1 MSSVRKIQRRRAIM
15 HMTQRDGALD
25 LLKWLALLS
34 MVLDHLRYVGY
45 SVDLLYVPGRL
56 AFPWFCLAMA
66 ANLARA
72 RAVTTDGQWRYLGWL
87 LLFSAVS
94 EIPYRMYIPDP
105 DTLNVLPT
113 LVAGSAGGAWLAAT
127 GRLQSRLLAAG
138 ALLLAALFPERLMF
152 GFFGVLL
159 PLAMLL
165 VIQRPWYFSLLPG
178 LVCLAANQWQV
189 LYYAARL
196 GNSAAILGIATCL
209 IAPWLGLFLLRH
221 ARAFKPPPMRRWA
234 YALYP
239 LHFLLLLL
247 VRQARRITP
256 VGAGLPAMA
265 ACTATLMSADPPLS
279 RASPLP
285 QGFAAD
291 LKIVFGHAISAP
303 CRKRTFAWRP

>member
-1 MSSVRKIQRRRAIM
+1 MHRSS
-15 HMTQRDGALD
+15 RDGALD

-66 ANLARA
+66 ANLARVG
-72 RAVTTDGQWRYLGWL
+72 AVQSEGQWRYLGWL

-94 EIPYRMYIPDP
+94 EIPYRLYIPDP
-105 DTLNVLPT
+105 DTLNVMPTLALGLLVARGWQHPT
-113 LVAGSAGGAWLAAT
+113 LVA
-127 GRLQSRLLAAG
+127 RLLAVA
-138 ALLLAALFPERLMF
+138 AVVLATVFSSHLMF

-165 VIQRPWYFSLLPG
+165 VFRRPWYFSLLPG

-189 LYYAARL
+189 LYHAARFGNVAAVL
-196 GNSAAILGIATCL
+196 GLIACL
-209 IAPWLGLFLLRH
+209 IAPLLGVFLLRH
-221 ARAFKPPPMRRWA
+221 ASGAQPPPMRRWA

-247 VRQARRITP
+247 ARQI
-256 VGAGLPAMA
+256 A
-265 ACTATLMSADPPLS
+265 A
-279 RASPLP
+279 
-285 QGFAAD
+285 
-291 LKIVFGHAISAP
+291 
-303 CRKRTFAWRP
+303 

>member
-1 MSSVRKIQRRRAIM
+1 MVKRLVVNDGAHFTEDHPGSTQDASDRKIPRRRAIM

-45 SVDLLYVPGRL
+45 SVDILYAPGRL

-66 ANLARA
+66 ANVSRA
-72 RAVTTDGQWRYLGWL
+72 REVTHQWRYLGWL

-94 EIPYRMYIPDP
+94 EIPYRMFIPDP

-113 LVAGSAGGAWLAAT
+113 LALGLLVARGWQQET
-127 GRLQSRLLAAG
+127 LQSRLLAAG
-138 ALLLAALFPERLMF
+138 ALVLAAVFSERLMF

-165 VIQRPWYFSLLPG
+165 VIRRPWYFSLLPG
-178 LVCLAANQWQV
+178 WVCMAANQWQV
-189 LYYAARL
+189 LFASARF
-196 GNSAAILGIATCL
+196 GSSAALFGIAICL
-209 IAPWLGLFLLRH
+209 IAPLLGLFLLRH
-221 ARAFKPPPMRRWA
+221 AGHFKPPPMRRWA

-247 VRQARRITP
+247 VRQI
-256 VGAGLPAMA
+256 A
-265 ACTATLMSADPPLS
+265 A
-279 RASPLP
+279 
-285 QGFAAD
+285 
-291 LKIVFGHAISAP
+291 
-303 CRKRTFAWRP
+303 

>member
-1 MSSVRKIQRRRAIM
+1 MVKSSVVNDGAHFTQDRQESTRDDAVRKIQRRRAIM

-72 RAVTTDGQWRYLGWL
+72 QAVATDGQWRYLGWL
-87 LLFSAVS
+87 LLFSAIS

-113 LVAGSAGGAWLAAT
+113 LVLGLLVARGWQDRT
-127 GRLQSRLLAAG
+127 LQARLLAAG
-138 ALLLAALFPERLMF
+138 ALLLSALFPERLMF

-165 VIQRPWYFSLLPG
+165 VIKRPWYFSLLPG
-178 LVCLAANQWQV
+178 LVCLAANQWTV
-189 LYYAARL
+189 LYSSARFH
-196 GNSAAILGIATCL
+196 NVEAILGIAACL
-209 IAPWLGLFLLRH
+209 IAPLAGLLLLRY
-221 ARAFKPPPMRRWA
+221 AGRLKPPPPMRRWA

-239 LHFLLLLL
+239 LHFLLLLA
-247 VRQARRITP
+247 VRQTIA
-256 VGAGLPAMA
+256 
-265 ACTATLMSADPPLS
+265 
-279 RASPLP
+279 
-285 QGFAAD
+285 
-291 LKIVFGHAISAP
+291 
-303 CRKRTFAWRP
+303 

>member
-1 MSSVRKIQRRRAIM
+1 MLSVRKIQRRRAIM

-66 ANLARA
+66 ANLSRA

-94 EIPYRMYIPDP
+94 EIPYRMFIPDP
-105 DTLNVLPT
+105 DTLNVMPT
-113 LVAGSAGGAWLAAT
+113 LALGLLVARGWQQPT
-127 GRLQSRLLAAG
+127 LQSRLLAVG

-165 VIQRPWYFSLLPG
+165 VIRRPWYFSLLPG

-189 LYYAARL
+189 LYYSARL

-209 IAPWLGLFLLRH
+209 IAPLAGAVLVATCQGVQATADAALGVC
-221 ARAFKPPPMRRWA
+221 AVSAAFPAAATRPPG
-234 YALYP
+234 
-239 LHFLLLLL
+239 H
-247 VRQARRITP
+247 RIT
-256 VGAGLPAMA
+256 LWER
-265 ACTATLMSADPPLS
+265 ACS
-279 RASPLP
+279 RRRCVS
-285 QGFAAD
+285 Q
-291 LKIVFGHAISAP
+291 HR
-303 CRKRTFAWRP
+303 C

>member
-1 MSSVRKIQRRRAIM
+1 MVKCLVVNEGAHFTEDRPGSTRDVTVRKLRGYRAIM
-15 HMTQRDGALD
+15 HVAMHLTQQHLTPRDGALD

-72 RAVTTDGQWRYLGWL
+72 PAVKSGGQWRYLGWL

-94 EIPYRMYIPDP
+94 EVPYRMYIPDP

-113 LVAGSAGGAWLAAT
+113 LALGLLVARGWQAQ
-127 GRLQSRLLAAG
+127 GRQARLLALV
-138 ALLLAALFPERLMF
+138 ALVLAAVFWSRLMF
-152 GFFGVLL
+152 GFCGVLL
-159 PLAMLL
+159 RLALLL
-165 VIQRPWYFSLLPG
+165 VIRRPWYFALLPG

-189 LYYAARL
+189 LYHAARL
-196 GNSAAILGIATCL
+196 GNPAAIPAIATCL

-221 ARAFKPPPMRRWA
+221 AKGVKPPPMRRWA

-239 LHFLLLLL
+239 VHFLVLLL
-247 VRQARRITP
+247 VRQIA
-256 VGAGLPAMA
+256 V
-265 ACTATLMSADPPLS
+265 
-279 RASPLP
+279 
-285 QGFAAD
+285 
-291 LKIVFGHAISAP
+291 
-303 CRKRTFAWRP
+303 